1 MTCRLFSNMSTLL
14 CDMAITPT
22 GLGCTDAVP
31 PIAHVKKNEDGSWA
45 SPQSVSDHLCGTAVL
60 ASKYATL
67 FRSSSWAYAAGIS
80 HDTGKSSTAW
90 QNYIKKVSG
99 YDKEAHLEKKTG
111 KQDHST
117 PSAKLAE
124 EVLGKGMRR
133 IFSYCAR
140 MRWIRNVH
148 CT

>member
-1 MTCRLFSNMSTLL
+1 MTYRLFSVFSTLL
-14 CDMAITPT
+14 CDMSITPT
-22 GLGCTDAVP
+22 SLGNASGVP
-31 PIAHVKKNEDGSWA
+31 LITYIKKKADVSWA
-45 SPQSVSDHLCGTAVL
+45 SSQSVSDHLSGTAAL
-60 ASKYATL
+60 ASKYAAS
-67 FRSSSWAYAAGIS
+67 FESSSWVYAAGES
-80 HDTGKSSTAW
+80 HDTGKSSIAW

-99 YDKEAHLEKKTG
+99 YDKKAYLETKTG

-124 EVLGKGMRR
+124 EVLGKGIGR
-133 IFSYCAR
+133 ILSYCDR

>member
-1 MTCRLFSNMSTLL
+1 MS
-14 CDMAITPT
+14 ITPT
-22 GLGCTDAVP
+22 CLGNASGVP
-31 PIAHVKKNEDGSWA
+31 LITHVKKKEDGSWV
-45 SPQSVSDHLCGTAVL
+45 SPQSVFYHLLGTATL
-60 ASKYATL
+60 ASKHAAS
-67 FRSSSWAYAAGIS
+67 FESSSWVYTAGKS
-80 HDTGKSSTAW
+80 HDTGKSSIAW

-99 YDKEAHLEKKTG
+99 YDKEAYLETKTG

-124 EVLGKGMRR
+124 EVLGKGIGR
-133 IFSYCAR
+133 ILSYCDR